1 MSNPIRYTVELPCN
15 FGDTVYILNDQD
27 EIIED
32 TVCGFL
38 VVPLGI
44 AIETDGKH
52 KSWHVFG
59 ADCFACKSDA
69 IGEQVARSLSPKQLK
84 TAREERMRSLLKPK
98 EE

>member
-27 EIIED
+27 EIVED

-59 ADCFACKSDA
+59 SDCFAWKSDA

-84 TAREERMRSLLKPK
+84 MAREERMRGIFAKL
-98 EE
+98 

>member
-1 MSNPIRYTVELPCN
+1 MSNPIHYTVELPCN

-27 EIIED
+27 EIVED

-59 ADCFACKSDA
+59 SDCFAYKSDA
-69 IGEQVARSLSPKQLK
+69 IGEQVARQLSPKQLK
-84 TAREERMRSLLKPK
+84 SVREERMRRIFDT
-98 EE
+98 

>member
-27 EIIED
+27 EIVED
-32 TVCGFL
+32 TVRGFL

-59 ADCFACKSDA
+59 ADCFAYKSDA
-69 IGEQVARSLSPKQLK
+69 IGEQVARQLNPKQLK
-84 TAREERMRSLLKPK
+84 SVREERIRRIFDT
-98 EE
+98 